1 MPPYITIPLI
11 IAAALLL
18 LFLLYLLSVAP
29 AGRRASVTPFLG
41 AHYAHRGLHDG
52 QNPENSLAAFAAAV
66 EAGYGIELDVQLS
79 RDGVAMVFHDATLA
93 RVCGREGRV
102 ADYTAAELQRFALC
116 GKEMHTIP
124 TFEQVL
130 RLVDG
135 RVPLLVEV
143 KGYMHVAPVC
153 EATAALLDA
162 YHGPYLIESFSPY
175 VVHWFK
181 KNRPAVIRGQ
191 LSSRLFCKGKRN
203 LGNLVV
209 QSLCCNFLARPDFIA
224 FCYEDRHLLS
234 YQIATRLY
242 RAPSMAWT
250 VKSET
255 AEQES
260 RDFDDI
266 IFEGY
271 LPKRKGET
279 A

>member
-1 MPPYITIPLI
+1 M
-11 IAAALLL
+11 
-18 LFLLYLLSVAP
+18 
-29 AGRRASVTPFLG
+29 
-41 AHYAHRGLHDG
+41 
-52 QNPENSLAAFAAAV
+52 
-66 EAGYGIELDVQLS
+66 
-79 RDGVAMVFHDATLA
+79 
-93 RVCGREGRV
+93 
-102 ADYTAAELQRFALC
+102 
-116 GKEMHTIP
+116 
-124 TFEQVL
+124 
-130 RLVDG
+130 
-135 RVPLLVEV
+135 
-143 KGYMHVAPVC
+143 
-153 EATAALLDA
+153 
-162 YHGPYLIESFSPY
+162 
-175 VVHWFK
+175 
-181 KNRPAVIRGQ
+181 
-191 LSSRLFCKGKRN
+191 RN